1 MSLTSYRAAPPRAN
15 IKSGQLSFELKRLA
29 PVRSFIDCPTW
40 PGAVY
45 VTTSWRV
52 EKAAKAEYRFIFR
65 LFIDG

>member
-1 MSLTSYRAAPPRAN
+1 
-15 IKSGQLSFELKRLA
+15 
-29 PVRSFIDCPTW
+29 
-40 PGAVY
+40 VY